1 MTKSFPIISIIGLGQ
16 IGGSLALALAESG
29 ECDSV
34 QGYDI
39 DPIFA
44 EHIASQSERISA
56 KESLADAVQ
65 NADLIVLAVPVSRYA
80 EVVKAI
86 APHVKEGAKITDV
99 GSVKG
104 AALDE
109 VLPNLPKGVAYVPS
123 HPIAG
128 SEKSG
133 ASVARADLFEKR
145 LFLVTPP
152 PGLSESHYTPV
163 AELWRSIGAEIV
175 MMPAEVHDQIY
186 AYTSHVPHLCSFAAC
201 HMLAQ
206 HKGVSAPAEAQPEL
220 FGRFI
225 RIGRSEPQ
233 MWRDVFLANK
243 ENMLTALEQLL
254 YLLNTM
260 VAELNSEEAQGD
272 DAAEKDLL
280 ADPLLLEKIL
290 FPKIAASVMV
300 TAASLCEQQIKHDVR
315 RYTGAGFHDFCA
327 PMIQDPEQGDLE
339 KISTHAPA
347 VAKLVASFTREL
359 EAVKARIE
367 ADDRTGLLTLLQ
379 HMSDSGK
386 RLIETVH

>member
-1 MTKSFPIISIIGLGQ
+1 MNFPVISIIGLGQ
-16 IGGSLALALAESG
+16 IGGSMALALAESG
-29 ECDSV
+29 ECEAV

-44 EHIASQSERISA
+44 EHIASQSEKITAKDSLEEAA
-56 KESLADAVQ
+56 KE
-65 NADLIVLAVPVSRYA
+65 ADLIVLCVPVSRYK
-80 EVVKAI
+80 EVMQTI

-104 AALDE
+104 AALGE
-109 VLPNLPKGVAYVPS
+109 ILPHLPKGVAYIPS

-128 SEKSG
+128 SERSG
-133 ASVARADLFEKR
+133 ATVARTDLFEKR

-152 PGLSESHYTPV
+152 PGLSDAHYTPV
-163 AELWRSIGAEIV
+163 ADLWRSLGAEIV

-186 AYTSHVPHLCSFAAC
+186 SYTSHVPHLCSFAAC

-206 HKGVSAPAEAQPEL
+206 HKGVIAPTQAQPEL
-220 FGRFI
+220 FNRFI

-243 ENMLTALEQLL
+243 ENMITALDQLL

-260 VAELNSEEAQGD
+260 VAELGSEQANASED
-272 DAAEKDLL
+272 AEKDLL
-280 ADPLLLEKIL
+280 ADPHLIEKIL

-300 TAASLCEQQIKHDVR
+300 TAASLCEQQIKHDLR

-327 PMIQDPEQGDLE
+327 PMIEDPEQGDLE

-347 VAKLVASFTREL
+347 VAKLVALYAKEL

-379 HMSDSGK
+379 HMSESGK